1 MKSKRIENDLHIA
14 WTITM
19 NGEAVSLENRQLALS
34 MRSALGWQQVK
45 DFSVAGNVVSFL
57 FRGADQK
64 VTGVYLLK
72 LQETTGGRMR
82 TIDVCRAFQ
91 LVPHSYQEDDEAESD
106 IDDPSVALKSDVQIG
121 PKGDPMR
128 FEDLTEEQIAI
139 LQRPATA
146 AAARLDDLICEWG
159 KAEKERTGNETE
171 RVDSERVRQ
180 NAEEKREKNEAL
192 RVSAEQERRQ
202 SEITRTTAE
211 TDRNNRFVAFAANAE
226 GALAQANAAVA
237 KAVEAG
243 EKALEAAKNVKNGE
257 KGKDG
262 KDGEDGWLKRFD
274 HGTADTTFA
283 LRGNEMHIWGEVE
296 QLKLTLAPYEKPDVT
311 AEYAFQFSTPPDAAT
326 AFLIPETVKWYKDYK
341 VPILP
346 GMIYTAMIYENII
359 YMGGVTR

>member
-14 WTITM
+14 WTITT

-72 LQETTGGRMR
+72 LQETTGGIMR
-82 TIDVCRAFQ
+82 TIDVCKAFQ
-91 LVPHSYQEDDEAESD
+91 LVTHSYQESD
-106 IDDPSVALKSDVQIG
+106 PDISDLDDPNVELKSDVQVG
-121 PKGDPMR
+121 AKGDPFR
-128 FEDLTEEQIAI
+128 FEDFTEEQIKT

-146 AAARLDDLICEWG
+146 AAARVDDLICELG
-159 KAEKERTGNETE
+159 KVEKERTGNETE
-171 RVDSERVRQ
+171 RVDNERVRQ

-192 RVSAEQERRQ
+192 RVSAEQERQQ

-257 KGKDG
+257 
-262 KDGEDGWLKRFD
+262 DGWLKRVD

-296 QLKLTLAPYEKPDVT
+296 QLKLTLAPYEKPDVI
-311 AEYAFQFSTPPDAAT
+311 AEYAFQFSTPLDTAT
-326 AFLIPETVKWYKDYK
+326 AFLIPETVKWYKDYE